1 MSSGQCAW
9 KLLVCQGY
17 WDLFEEKVL
26 LENKEGLEVKRIKK
40 RMAEAKATLI
50 LSVEDAQLAHITD
63 PNPYT
68 IWDNLAKAKPWRPG
82 LEKSALLPTALL
94 PINISTSD
102 KDIIV
107 VLTASLPPSYE
118 TVIISLDAIKP
129 EELTLNFVITCLLNE
144 ESCQNLTCTTTT
156 ATTLKSGEKP
166 GLDTMT
172 ATKKTGS
179 TVTCFYCG
187 GIGHFT
193 ASCKTRLKHFKLI
206 DEKFAGFAVFPEDDK
221 ENYAL

>member
-1 MSSGQCAW
+1 
-9 KLLVCQGY
+9 
-17 WDLFEEKVL
+17 
-26 LENKEGLEVKRIKK
+26 
-40 RMAEAKATLI
+40 MAEAKATLI

-68 IWDNLAKAKPWRPG
+68 IWDNLAKVH
-82 LEKSALLPTALL
+82 
-94 PINISTSD
+94 NISTSD